1 MCHIR
6 FQQFFFQL
14 DITPE
19 KYLNHIIN
27 VKQIFKQVLRDLLD
41 NDKISKDEYDQICPK
56 GSRPRIL
63 YGNPK
68 IHKAVVNNLPKF
80 RPILSA
86 INTPGYNI
94 AKFLISILESL
105 THNEFT
111 IHDFNDSYYSLFQ

>member
-1 MCHIR
+1 MENTDNNENFISFIDKNRTQVMHTKS
-6 FQQFFFQL
+6 
-14 DITPE
+14 D
-19 KYLNHIIN
+19 N
-27 VKQIFKQVLRDLLD
+27 VD
-41 NDKISKDEYDQICPK
+41 NDKISKDVYDQICPK